1 MVPES
6 NYTVA
11 GAVKV
16 TGPKFVG
23 AFANVVLG
31 AVEFDHEFGLRTN
44 EVDDGASDYLLS
56 EESSSIEAFHSELVP
71 ECAFRVGG
79 IVAHISG
86 KSFQLVFFV
95 MHGRDDSVS
104 CSIRRVGLAKVA
116 RVGGV
121 SSPSRS
127 EGDACEARRGCT
139 KSVTAFPS
147 TNSLPLDV
155 RGGTVALPPP

>member
-56 EESSSIEAFHSELVP
+56 EESSAIEASHSELVP

-95 MHGRDDSVS
+95 RHGGMIASDVRF
-104 CSIRRVGLAKVA
+104 VGLVW
-116 RVGGV
+116 RRLRGWGGV

-147 TNSLPLDV
+147 TTSLPLDV